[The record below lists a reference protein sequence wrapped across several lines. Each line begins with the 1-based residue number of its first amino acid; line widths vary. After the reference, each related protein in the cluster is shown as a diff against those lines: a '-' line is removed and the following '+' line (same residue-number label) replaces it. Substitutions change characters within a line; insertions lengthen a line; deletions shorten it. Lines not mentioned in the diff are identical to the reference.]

1 MKKILAAITAT
12 MCGICVTSMS
22 NMALASGTETE
33 IRDTVIEQSLILPEN
48 IAYIWDTLSQ
58 YLWDKETNTRTM
70 DAFIELDKDRKIII
84 VADNEEI
91 LATAK
96 SFVKG
101 KELDE
106 SFIDYRIES
115 FEDMIHDGYTV
126 ETPVTN
132 DELETLIKTLQTL
145 NSYIYEKGFIDNSAY
160 ASLYWDK
167 HAIDCYVQSYAVEY
181 EIKQFIED
189 NKIDENLI
197 TVIVAPEADYR
208 VPEGGQRSYE
218 EVNTIVADE
227 YITLKNYLNDNGIL
241 SNVYLTTKGELNYP
255 EVPYSCVE
263 VYVRSQ
269 EDVDK
274 LKVYMEENYYWQDVV
289 EITVQSELSTDTD
302 STIHNKEYICLDGD
316 SNDDGEFGVADVIK
330 LQKYILTGD
339 TLSEREA
346 KSSDLIEDERIDV
359 FDLIISKRM
368 LININKQLHLYVPI
382 NGLENSVII

>member
-1 MKKILAAITAT
+1 
-12 MCGICVTSMS
+12 
-22 NMALASGTETE
+22 
-33 IRDTVIEQSLILPEN
+33 
-48 IAYIWDTLSQ
+48 
-58 YLWDKETNTRTM
+58 
-70 DAFIELDKDRKIII
+70 
-84 VADNEEI
+84 
-91 LATAK
+91 
-96 SFVKG
+96 
-101 KELDE
+101 
-106 SFIDYRIES
+106 
-115 FEDMIHDGYTV
+115 
-126 ETPVTN
+126 
-132 DELETLIKTLQTL
+132 LQTL

-255 EVPYSCVE
+255 ELPYSCVE

-368 LININKQLHLYVPI
+368 LININK
-382 NGLENSVII
+382 

>member
-33 IRDTVIEQSLILPEN
+33 NRDTVIEQSLILPEN

-132 DELETLIKTLQTL
+132 DEL
-145 NSYIYEKGFIDNSAY
+145 
-160 ASLYWDK
+160 K
-167 HAIDCYVQSYAVEY
+167 HLLKHC
-181 EIKQFIED
+181 
-189 NKIDENLI
+189 
-197 TVIVAPEADYR
+197 R
-208 VPEGGQRSYE
+208 RSTPISMKK
-218 EVNTIVADE
+218 V
-227 YITLKNYLNDNGIL
+227 L
-241 SNVYLTTKGELNYP
+241 LTTRRML
-255 EVPYSCVE
+255 
-263 VYVRSQ
+263 
-269 EDVDK
+269 
-274 LKVYMEENYYWQDVV
+274 
-289 EITVQSELSTDTD
+289 LSIGT
-302 STIHNKEYICLDGD
+302 S
-316 SNDDGEFGVADVIK
+316 
-330 LQKYILTGD
+330 
-339 TLSEREA
+339 TLSIA
-346 KSSDLIEDERIDV
+346 MYSHMLLNMKSS
-359 FDLIISKRM
+359 S
-368 LININKQLHLYVPI
+368 
-382 NGLENSVII
+382 S

>member
-33 IRDTVIEQSLILPEN
+33 NRDTVIEQSLILPEN

-368 LININKQLHLYVPI
+368 LININK
-382 NGLENSVII
+382 